1 MLSVLVMS
9 YPFLAD
15 RANLGAG
22 QLLWAEQTRAQDS
35 IHLKVLQ
42 DRRRGLTPRPI
53 FVSITAHRTALFR
66 PNFQKSNT
74 YFVGFRFRYTGNLH
88 GVLPTLMPALN
99 RFGNAVPDIFN
110 RGTVRAHHSRNGLR
124 HRRFRCGSYL
134 FIIGDGLSC

>member
-22 QLLWAEQTRAQDS
+22 QLPDQGSQDL
-35 IHLKVLQ
+35 LK
-42 DRRRGLTPRPI
+42 GLTPRPI
-53 FVSITAHRTALFR
+53 LYPSRHILRRGSQPIFTLQHIH
-66 PNFQKSNT
+66 
-74 YFVGFRFRYTGNLH
+74 VGFRFRYTGNLH
-88 GVLPTLMPALN
+88 GVLPTLLPALN

>member
-22 QLLWAEQTRAQDS
+22 QLPDQGSQDL
-35 IHLKVLQ
+35 LK
-42 DRRRGLTPRPI
+42 GLTPRPI

-110 RGTVRAHHSRNGLR
+110 RGTVRAHHSRNVLR